1 MKRLAVLGLVVLVTL
16 AVTAVSAVV
25 HPDMSHTNDFTLF
38 GTLGLGPFVKQT
50 EVFAVLVGGIA
61 ASVYL
66 ARRRDNARGVL
77 GVGLY
82 SLIIGTTFITVF
94 SFWLPE
100 DDIILATAFVGAVLT
115 MVGTALA
122 IASALTLR
130 GRPTAM
136 AQTVGWLSGVVAFLA
151 ALPRVVPGVVAFLAT
166 SPGGMIGPV
175 VLPHLH
181 VIVLLL
187 VVAAVGLLT
196 RHRGRMIRQPL
207 LLSAAATILT
217 ILVLVV
223 RGPGD
228 WASGSDTLKLYSF
241 PLIVMGIAISL
252 AILQVTAPERSL
264 PRGGLATRRR
274 RCT

>member
-1 MKRLAVLGLVVLVTL
+1 MKRLAVLGLVVLAML
-16 AVTAVSAVV
+16 AITAVSAVV
-25 HPDMSHTNDFTLF
+25 HRDMSHPNDFVL
-38 GTLGLGPFVKQT
+38 LNGLGPFV
-50 EVFAVLVGGIA
+50 VLVGGIA

-82 SLIIGTTFITVF
+82 ALIIGTTFVTVF
-94 SFWLPE
+94 SLWLPE
-100 DDIILATAFVGAVLT
+100 DDIILDTAFVGALLA

-122 IASALTLR
+122 IASAQTLS
-130 GRPTAM
+130 GRPTAT

-151 ALPRVVPGVVAFLAT
+151 VMPRVMPGLVAFLAT
-166 SPGGMIGPV
+166 SPSGSIGLA
-175 VLPHLH
+175 VLPNLH

-196 RHRGRMIRQPL
+196 RHRGRMILQPL
-207 LLSAAATILT
+207 LLSAGGTILT

-228 WASGSDTLKLYSF
+228 WASGSDTVKLYSF

-252 AILQVTAPERSL
+252 AILQVTAPGRSL
-264 PRGGLATRRR
+264 PRGRPGNTSA
-274 RCT
+274 

>member
-1 MKRLAVLGLVVLVTL
+1 MKCLAVLGLGVLVTL

-38 GTLGLGPFVKQT
+38 GTLGLGPFVQLT

-82 SLIIGTTFITVF
+82 SLISGTAFVTVF
-94 SFWLPE
+94 SFWLST
-100 DDIILATAFVGAVLT
+100 DDIILDTAFVGALLA

-130 GRPTAM
+130 GRPTATV
-136 AQTVGWLSGVVAFLA
+136 QTVGWLCGVVAFLA
-151 ALPRVVPGVVAFLAT
+151 VGAGGINVPVPLVRPQF
-166 SPGGMIGPV
+166 
-175 VLPHLH
+175 
-181 VIVLLL
+181 IVLLL

-196 RHRGRMIRQPL
+196 CHRGQMLLQPL
-207 LLSAAATILT
+207 LLSAGGTILT
-217 ILVLVV
+217 ILDLLV

-228 WASGSDTLKLYSF
+228 WASGSDTVKLSSF
-241 PLIVMGIAISL
+241 PLIVMGIALSL
-252 AILQVTAPERSL
+252 AILQATAPGRSL
-264 PRGGLATRRR
+264 PRGRRGNTLA
-274 RCT
+274 

>member
-1 MKRLAVLGLVVLVTL
+1 MKRLAVLGLVVLAML
-16 AVTAVSAVV
+16 AVTAVSAGV
-25 HPDMSHTNDFTLF
+25 HRDIPQTNDFGLLSGVLELF
-38 GTLGLGPFVKQT
+38 VVP
-50 EVFAVLVGGIA
+50 VGGIV

-82 SLIIGTTFITVF
+82 SLIIGTIFITVF

-100 DDIILATAFVGAVLT
+100 DDIILATAFLGALLA

-122 IASALTLR
+122 IASALTVR

-136 AQTVGWLSGVVAFLA
+136 SQTVGWLCGVVAFLA
-151 ALPRVVPGVVAFLAT
+151 AMPRFMPGVVLLAGN
-166 SPGGMIGPV
+166 PGGMIGTA
-175 VLPHLH
+175 VLPNLH
-181 VIVLLL
+181 VIVLVL
-187 VVAAVGLLT
+187 VVAAVGLHT
-196 RHRGRMIRQPL
+196 RHRGQMLLQPL

-217 ILVLVV
+217 ILVLVA

-252 AILQVTAPERSL
+252 AIVQVTAPGRSL
-264 PRGGLATRRR
+264 PRGRPGNTSA
-274 RCT
+274 

>member
-1 MKRLAVLGLVVLVTL
+1 M
-16 AVTAVSAVV
+16 
-25 HPDMSHTNDFTLF
+25 
-38 GTLGLGPFVKQT
+38 
-50 EVFAVLVGGIA
+50 
-61 ASVYL
+61 
-66 ARRRDNARGVL
+66 L

-82 SLIIGTTFITVF
+82 SLIIGTSFITVF
-94 SFWLPE
+94 PLWLPE

-151 ALPRVVPGVVAFLAT
+151 VGAGGINVPVPLMRPQF
-166 SPGGMIGPV
+166 
-175 VLPHLH
+175 
-181 VIVLLL
+181 IVLLL

-196 RHRGRMIRQPL
+196 RHRGQMIRQPL

-228 WASGSDTLKLYSF
+228 WASRSDTVKLSSF

-252 AILQVTAPERSL
+252 AILQVTAPGRSL

-274 RCT
+274 RCTQPPQWP